1 MPSAIIN
8 AGPLVRLDKHILD
21 YYGTIRESTDKSS
34 ISSLQLICNYAEKAL
49 ASHRLMRRK
58 GPGYESLSCQLVT
71 DSDESDI
78 LTEFTHFCPGGVG
91 NHPIDS
97 TSLLPMAIAYQS
109 GYGS

>member
-1 MPSAIIN
+1 
-8 AGPLVRLDKHILD
+8 
-21 YYGTIRESTDKSS
+21 
-34 ISSLQLICNYAEKAL
+34 
-49 ASHRLMRRK
+49 
-58 GPGYESLSCQLVT
+58 LVT